1 MRRALS
7 VVLLVLACLLVPLGT
22 LSVWAKYEVGD
33 SDRYVATMAPLA
45 SEPAVRGAVADAV
58 TNAIVTQLDAGPIQS
73 AVDAFVHDAVE
84 SFTGT
89 DAFQKAWN
97 TANRAAH
104 DAVQQAIDDG
114 TDGPVTLDLAP
125 VTGQV
130 KQQLRDGGVPFADRI
145 PVTHTTITVISSR
158 DLDRLRQSLRLLQRA
173 GLWLPFAAV
182 AFATAG
188 LALARRRR
196 PALIATAL
204 GVAVAAGAL
213 LVALAT
219 SRSLTLDNLPSD
231 VDRSAAGAAYDA
243 LGSSVRTASWWT
255 ASAALAVAVCAR
267 LPERLRRRTAPRP
280 PAPPV
285 PPEMRPDASGVSI
298 PVTPR
303 RTE

>member
-7 VVLLVLACLLVPLGT
+7 AALLALACLLVPLGT

-45 SEPAVRGAVADAV
+45 SEPAVRDAVADAV
-58 TNAIVTQLDAGPIQS
+58 ANGIMTQLDTGPLQS
-73 AVDAFVHDAVE
+73 SVDAFVQDAVE

-104 DAVQQAIDDG
+104 DAVQRAVDDG
-114 TDGPVTLDLAP
+114 TDGPVTIDLAP

-130 KQQLRDGGVPFADRI
+130 KQQLSDNGVPFTDRI
-145 PVTHTTITVISSR
+145 PVTHTTIIVLSSR
-158 DLDRLRQSLRLLQRA
+158 DLDRLRQSLPLLQRA
-173 GLWLPFAAV
+173 GPWPPFAALT
-182 AFATAG
+182 FAAAG
-188 LALARRRR
+188 LALARRPR
-196 PALIATAL
+196 PALAATAL
-204 GVAVAAGAL
+204 GVALAAAAL
-213 LVALAT
+213 LVALSAG
-219 SRSLTLDNLPSD
+219 RSFTLDNLPSD

-243 LGSSVRTASWWT
+243 LSSSMRTASWWT
-255 ASAALAVAVCAR
+255 AGAALAVAVGAWPWERLSRR
-267 LPERLRRRTAPRP
+267 LPSR
-280 PAPPV
+280 PPV
-285 PPEMRPDASGVSI
+285 PPEMRPAPSGVSI

>member
-7 VVLLVLACLLVPLGT
+7 VVLLALACLLVPLGT

-45 SEPAVRGAVADAV
+45 SEPAVRGAVTDAV

-130 KQQLRDGGVPFADRI
+130 KQQLRDGGVPIADRI

-158 DLDRLRQSLRLLQRA
+158 DLDRLRQSLHLLQRA

-182 AFATAG
+182 ACAAAG

-196 PALIATAL
+196 PALTTTAL

-255 ASAALAVAVCAR
+255 ASAALAVAVCAW
-267 LPERLRRRTAPRP
+267 LQERLRRRTPPRP
-280 PAPPV
+280 PAPAV

>member
-7 VVLLVLACLLVPLGT
+7 VVLLALACLLVPLGT

-45 SEPAVRGAVADAV
+45 AEPAVRGAVADAV
-58 TNAIVTQLDAGPIQS
+58 TNGIMAQLDAGPLQS
-73 AVDAFVHDAVE
+73 TVDAFVHDAVE

-114 TDGPVTLDLAP
+114 TDGPVTIDLAP

-130 KQQLRDGGVPFADRI
+130 RQQLSDDGVSFAGRI
-145 PVTHTTITVISSR
+145 PVTHTTITVMSSR

-173 GLWLPFAAV
+173 GLWLPFATV
-182 AFATAG
+182 ASVAAG

-196 PALIATAL
+196 RALTVTAL
-204 GVAVAAGAL
+204 GVALAAAAL

-243 LGSSVRTASWWT
+243 LSSSVRTASRWT
-255 ASAALAVAVCAR
+255 AGTALTAAVCAWLSGR
-267 LPERLRRRTAPRP
+267 LGRRPPPRP
-280 PAPPV
+280 PAPP
-285 PPEMRPDASGVSI
+285 EMRPAASGVSM

>member
-1 MRRALS
+1 MRRALP
-7 VVLLVLACLLVPLGT
+7 VVLLALACLLVPLGT

-45 SEPAVRGAVADAV
+45 AEPAVRGAVADAV
-58 TNAIVTQLDAGPIQS
+58 TNGIVAQLDAGPLQS
-73 AVDAFVHDAVE
+73 TVDAFVHDAVE

-97 TANRAAH
+97 TANRAAR

-114 TDGPVTLDLAP
+114 TDGPVTIDLAP

-130 KQQLRDGGVPFADRI
+130 RQQLSDDGVAFADRI
-145 PVTHTTITVISSR
+145 PVTHTTITVISAR
-158 DLDRLRQSLRLLQRA
+158 DLDRLRQSLHLLQGA

-188 LALARRRR
+188 LALARRPR
-196 PALIATAL
+196 PALTATAL

-219 SRSLTLDNLPSD
+219 GRSLTLDNLPSD

-243 LGSSVRTASWWT
+243 LGSSVRAASRWT
-255 ASAALAVAVCAR
+255 AGTALTVAVCTW
-267 LPERLRRRTAPRP
+267 LSGRLRHRAPPRP
-280 PAPPV
+280 PALPV
-285 PPEMRPDASGVSI
+285 PPEMRTAASGVSM

>member
-7 VVLLVLACLLVPLGT
+7 VVLLALACLLVPLGT

-45 SEPAVRGAVADAV
+45 GEPAVRGAVADAV
-58 TNAIVTQLDAGPIQS
+58 TNGIVRQLDAGPLQS

-89 DAFQKAWN
+89 PAFQNAWN

-114 TDGPVTLDLAP
+114 TDGPVTIELAS

-130 KQQLRDGGVPFADRI
+130 RQQLGHDGVPFADRI
-145 PVTHTTITVISSR
+145 PVTHTTITVMSSR
-158 DLDRLRQSLRLLQRA
+158 DLDRLRQSLHLLQQA
-173 GLWLPFAAV
+173 GLWLPFAALV
-182 AFATAG
+182 LAAAG
-188 LALARRRR
+188 LALARCRRR
-196 PALIATAL
+196 ALTATAL
-204 GVAVAAGAL
+204 GVALAAAAL
-213 LVALAT
+213 LVALAMC
-219 SRSLTLDNLPSD
+219 RSLTLDNLPSD

-243 LGSSVRTASWWT
+243 LSSSVRTASWWT
-255 ASAALAVAVCAR
+255 AGTALAVAVCAR
-267 LPERLRRRTAPRP
+267 LSGRLRHSPAPHP
-280 PAPPV
+280 PA
-285 PPEMRPDASGVSI
+285 PPEMRPAASGVSM
-298 PVTPR
+298 PVTQR

>member
-7 VVLLVLACLLVPLGT
+7 VVLLALACLLVPLGT

-58 TNAIVTQLDAGPIQS
+58 TNGIMTQLDAGPLQS
-73 AVDAFVHDAVE
+73 TVETFLHDAVE

-97 TANRAAH
+97 AANRAAH

-114 TDGPVTLDLAP
+114 TDGPVTIDLAP
-125 VTGQV
+125 VTSQV
-130 KQQLRDGGVPFADRI
+130 RNQLNEDGVPFADRV
-145 PVTHTTITVISSR
+145 PVTHTTITVMSSR
-158 DLDRLRQSLRLLQRA
+158 DLDRLRQTLRLLQRA
-173 GLWLPFAAV
+173 GLWLPFAALV
-182 AFATAG
+182 LAATG

-196 PALIATAL
+196 PALAATAL
-204 GVAVAAGAL
+204 GVVLAAAALLGAL
-213 LVALAT
+213 AA

-243 LGSSVRTASWWT
+243 LTSSMRTASL
-255 ASAALAVAVCAR
+255 AIVGAALAVAACAW
-267 LPERLRRRTAPRP
+267 LSGLFRRGH
-280 PAPPV
+280 PV
-285 PPEMRPDASGVSI
+285 ITPGPPEMRTGPSGVSI

-303 RTE
+303 RPT

>member
-1 MRRALS
+1 MRRVLS
-7 VVLLVLACLLVPLGT
+7 VVLLALACLLVPLGT

-45 SEPAVRGAVADAV
+45 AEPAVRGAVADAV
-58 TNAIVTQLDAGPIQS
+58 TNGIVAQLDAGPLQS
-73 AVDAFVHDAVE
+73 TVDAFVHDAVE

-97 TANRAAH
+97 TANRAAR

-114 TDGPVTLDLAP
+114 TDGPVTIDLAP

-130 KQQLRDGGVPFADRI
+130 RQQLSDDGVAFADRI
-145 PVTHTTITVISSR
+145 PVTHTTITVMSSR

-173 GLWLPFAAV
+173 GLWLPFAAF
-182 AFATAG
+182 AFAAAG
-188 LALARRRR
+188 LTLARRRR
-196 PALIATAL
+196 RALTWAAF
-204 GVAVAAGAL
+204 GVALAAAAL

-243 LGSSVRTASWWT
+243 LSSSVRTASWWT
-255 ASAALAVAVCAR
+255 AGTALAVAVCVWLSGR
-267 LPERLRRRTAPRP
+267 LNRRPLPRP
-280 PAPPV
+280 PAPP
-285 PPEMRPDASGVSI
+285 EMRPAASGVSM